1 MFRHRKSNRHSSAF
15 MDLHKSVK
23 SKIEEN
29 YFVLNKVLA
38 RFRKLEILVNI

>member
-1 MFRHRKSNRHSSAF
+1 MFRHRKSNSSAF
-15 MDLHKSVK
+15 MDPQHKSVK